1 MENRKINISD
11 IEYNIED
18 IYFRTVG
25 GYNQR
30 LFKNNN
36 DECEQKVKF
45 YLLERD
51 NIFFWGKQRYND
63 NFKNGKYEHENGYKC
78 KNIVVDNKDVIV
90 SSVKYIDYD
99 PIKNII
105 VQEYLAGY
113 IKSTDVPKLL
123 RVKIVAPIIEWL
135 KLSNIKEYDLS
146 ENNIIVREENG
157 KLNVKLIDFDVA
169 PNKNIEWCINNINE
183 ILRV

>member
-11 IEYNIED
+11 IEYNIEN

-25 GYNQR
+25 GRNQR
-30 LFKNNN
+30 LLKNNN
-36 DECEQKVKF
+36 NCEHNVKF

-51 NIFFWGKQRYND
+51 NIFFWGKHRYND
-63 NFKNGKYEHENGYKC
+63 NFKNLKYEYENGCKY

-113 IKSTDVPKLL
+113 IKSTDLPKLL

-135 KLSNIKEYDLS
+135 KLSNIEEYDIS
-146 ENNIIVREENG
+146 ENNILVREENG

-169 PNKNIEWCINNINE
+169 PNKKIEWCINNIKK